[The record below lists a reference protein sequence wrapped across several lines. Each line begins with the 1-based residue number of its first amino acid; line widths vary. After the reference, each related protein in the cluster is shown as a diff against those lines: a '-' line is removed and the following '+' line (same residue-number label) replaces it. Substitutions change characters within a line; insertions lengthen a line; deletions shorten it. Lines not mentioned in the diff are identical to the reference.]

1 MAGDNEQNTRFEYLY
16 RDASNYKS
24 WADLVFSGAIT
35 DELRLGSRWHS
46 KAESS
51 SSPIRSECRKPSYP
65 IGRSIKM
72 ITAGTNFVALS

>member
-35 DELRLGSRWHS
+35 DELKARLSG
-46 KAESS
+46 ALESGEFFIADQ
-51 SSPIRSECRKPSYP
+51 IRVPETFLSDWPLDQE
-65 IGRSIKM
+65 
-72 ITAGTNFVALS
+72 TVA